1 MSRSPK
7 AVLDAEQA
15 RLARLSRVRAAMVEA
30 DVDVLVLSL
39 GADLPWLSGYEAMPL
54 ERPTALVLE
63 KDGDATLFVPELEAP
78 RVRPH
83 EDAFSIRAWKETEDA
98 VALIAAA
105 VGAATKVAISDRA
118 WASLVLALQ
127 SALPNASFSRASA
140 VTGPIRAMK
149 DAAEIAAL
157 HAAGRAADRVAL
169 ALLDGD
175 IKLLGRREDEVSA
188 EISARLIAEG
198 HQHVNFAIVGS
209 GPNAASPHHEP
220 GERRIEFGDAVVCD
234 FGGSLALDGDVGYC
248 SDTTR
253 TVCVGEAPATL
264 LEFYEVLE
272 IAQAEAVAAVRP
284 GMRAEEVD
292 KVGRD
297 LIAAAGFG
305 AAFIHRIGHGIGIEE
320 HEDPYIVS
328 GNDIVLQAGHAFSVE
343 PGIYFSGD
351 TGARIEDIVI
361 VTEDGVESCNTTS
374 HALTIVEG

>member
-1 MSRSPK
+1 MSRATQVVDP
-7 AVLDAEQA
+7 DAA
-15 RLARLSRVRAAMVEA
+15 RIDRLARVRVAMGVSGI
-30 DVDVLVLSL
+30 DVLVLSL
-39 GADLPWLSGYEAMPL
+39 GADLPWLTGYEAMPL
-54 ERPTALVLE
+54 ERPTALVLQ

-78 RVRPH
+78 RVRPQ
-83 EDAFSIRAWKETEDA
+83 DAAFAIRPWKESEDA
-98 VALIAAA
+98 VALIAQA
-105 VGAATKVAISDRA
+105 VGAASQVAISDRA
-118 WASLVLALQ
+118 WASLLLGLQ
-127 SALPNASFSRASA
+127 SELSKARFSRASV
-140 VTGPIRAMK
+140 VTGPIRALK

-157 HAAGRAADRVAL
+157 HAAGKAADRVAL

-188 EISARLIAEG
+188 EIGARLIAEG
-198 HQHVNFAIVGS
+198 HQRVNFAIVGS

-220 GERRIEFGDAVVCD
+220 GERRIAVGDAVVCD
-234 FGGSLALDGDVGYC
+234 FGGTLALDGDVGYC

-253 TVCVGEAPATL
+253 TVCVGHAPTKL

-284 GMRAEEVD
+284 GLSAEAID

-305 AAFIHRIGHGIGIEE
+305 DAFIHRIGHGIGIEE

-328 GNDIVLQAGHAFSVE
+328 GNEVVLVAGHAFSVE
-343 PGIYFSGD
+343 PGIYFAGD